1 MRQPPYQSHPEPS
14 RAIQQ
19 QPAYHSATAPSSVAE
34 SKTRHEYSVIQDI
47 YWGAIWGDFA
57 PRVGI
62 PGALTQALLGYVP
75 LVGTITAL
83 RDAVA
88 DIRGHDGVGTILNL
102 LAAFPVLGG
111 LAKTADVLHGL
122 HRLHRAYSSHQGNQ
136 RQPVEEIRVAAG
148 GRHGYGCLA
157 FFVSLVMVALGV
169 FYGVGVHIASHYV
182 ERSWP
187 LGANTAVVGNGM
199 LVVGVGLAVL
209 GFSIG
214 EVICVGS
221 RAWFGVIF
229 LPAAIYVGVL
239 LAGGI

>member
-1 MRQPPYQSHPEPS
+1 
-14 RAIQQ
+14 
-19 QPAYHSATAPSSVAE
+19 
-34 SKTRHEYSVIQDI
+34 VIRDI
-47 YWGAIWGDFA
+47 YWGAVWGDFA
-57 PRVGI
+57 PSVGI

-75 LVGTITAL
+75 VIGTITAL

-88 DIRGHDGVGTILNL
+88 DIRVHDGVGTILNL

-111 LAKTADVLHGL
+111 LAKTADVLHSL
-122 HRLHRAYSSHQGNQ
+122 HRLRRAYSSHQGDQ
-136 RQPVEEIRVAAG
+136 RQPLEETREAIG
-148 GRHGYGCLA
+148 GRRGYGCLA
-157 FFVSLVMVALGV
+157 FFVSLVMVTLGM
-169 FYGVGVHIASHYV
+169 FYGVGIHIASLYV
-182 ERSWP
+182 GRSWP
-187 LGANTAVVGNGM
+187 LGADTAVLGNGM

>member
-1 MRQPPYQSHPEPS
+1 MQQSPYQ
-14 RAIQQ
+14 QQ
-19 QPAYHSATAPSSVAE
+19 SGYNSGSAPSLVAE
-34 SKTRHEYSVIQDI
+34 SKARPRYSVIRDI
-47 YWGAIWGDFA
+47 YWGAVWGDFA

-75 LVGTITAL
+75 VIGTITAL

-88 DIRGHDGVGTILNL
+88 DIRSHDGLGTILNI

-122 HRLHRAYSSHQGNQ
+122 HRLHRAYSRHQSDQ
-136 RQPVEEIRVAAG
+136 VQPEETRVTAG
-148 GRHGYGCLA
+148 GRRGFGCLA
-157 FFVSLVMVALGV
+157 FVVSLVMLALGV
-169 FYGVGVHIASHYV
+169 FYGLGIHIASHYV
-182 ERSWP
+182 GQSWP
-187 LGANTAVVGNGM
+187 VGANTAVVGNGM
-199 LVVGVGLAVL
+199 LVVTVGLAVL
-209 GFSIG
+209 GFSVG

-229 LPAAIYVGVL
+229 LPATIYLGVL

>member
-1 MRQPPYQSHPEPS
+1 MRQPPYQHHPEPS
-14 RAIQQ
+14 GQQQ
-19 QPAYHSATAPSSVAE
+19 QPGYHGVAAPSLVAE
-34 SKTRHEYSVIQDI
+34 SRTRREYSVIRDI
-47 YWGAIWGDFA
+47 YWGAVWGDFA

-75 LVGTITAL
+75 VVGTITAL

-88 DIRGHDGVGTILNL
+88 DIRGHDGIGTILNL

-122 HRLHRAYSSHQGNQ
+122 HRLHRAYSSRESDQ
-136 RQPVEEIRVAAG
+136 RQPVEETREAVSR
-148 GRHGYGCLA
+148 RHGYGCLA
-157 FFVSLVMVALGV
+157 FFVSLVIVALGV
-169 FYGVGVHIASHYV
+169 FYGVGIHIASHYV
-182 ERSWP
+182 GRSWP
-187 LGANTAVVGNGM
+187 LGANTAVLGNGM

-229 LPAAIYVGVL
+229 LPVAIYVGML

>member
-1 MRQPPYQSHPEPS
+1 MRQPPYQNHPEPS
-14 RAIQQ
+14 SHQRP
-19 QPAYHSATAPSSVAE
+19 PAYYSEAAPSLVAE
-34 SKTRHEYSVIQDI
+34 SRTRREYSVIRDI
-47 YWGAIWGDFA
+47 YWGAVWGDFA

-75 LVGTITAL
+75 VVGTITAL
-83 RDAVA
+83 RDVVA

-122 HRLHRAYSSHQGNQ
+122 HRLHRAYSSHQGDQ
-136 RQPVEEIRVAAG
+136 TQPAEETRAAAG

-169 FYGVGVHIASHYV
+169 FYGVGIHIASHYV
-182 ERSWP
+182 GRSWP
-187 LGANTAVVGNGM
+187 LGANTAVFGNGM

-229 LPAAIYVGVL
+229 LPGAIFVGVL

>member
-1 MRQPPYQSHPEPS
+1 MRQPSYPSHPQPS
-14 RAIQQ
+14 RGQQ
-19 QPAYHSATAPSSVAE
+19 QTGYHQATAPSLVAE
-34 SKTRHEYSVIQDI
+34 RKTRREYSVIRDI
-47 YWGAIWGDFA
+47 YWGAVLGDFA

-75 LVGTITAL
+75 VVGTITAL

-88 DIRGHDGVGTILNL
+88 DIRVHDGLGTILNL

-122 HRLHRAYSSHQGNQ
+122 HRLHRAYSSRQADQ
-136 RQPVEEIRVAAG
+136 RQPEQETRQTAG
-148 GRHGYGCLA
+148 GRRGYGCVAL
-157 FFVSLVMVALGV
+157 FVSLIMVALGV
-169 FYGVGVHIASHYV
+169 CYGVGIHVASQNV
-182 ERSWP
+182 GRSWP
-187 LGANTAVVGNGM
+187 LGADTAVFGNGM

-229 LPAAIYVGVL
+229 LPAAIFVGVL

>member
-1 MRQPPYQSHPEPS
+1 MRQPPYQRHTEPS
-14 RAIQQ
+14 SHHH
-19 QPAYHSATAPSSVAE
+19 QPGYHSTTAPSLVAE
-34 SKTRHEYSVIQDI
+34 SRTRREYSVIRDI
-47 YWGAIWGDFA
+47 YWGAVWGDFA

-75 LVGTITAL
+75 VVGTITAL

-88 DIRGHDGVGTILNL
+88 DMRVHDGVGTILNL

-122 HRLHRAYSSHQGNQ
+122 HRVHRAYSSHQSDQ
-136 RQPVEEIRVAAG
+136 RRPAEETREAVS

-157 FFVSLVMVALGV
+157 FFVSLEMVAVGV
-169 FYGVGVHIASHYV
+169 FYGVGIHIASHSV
-182 ERSWP
+182 GRSWP
-187 LGANTAVVGNGM
+187 LGANTAVFGNGM

-209 GFSIG
+209 GLSIG

-229 LPAAIYVGVL
+229 LPAAMYVGVL
-239 LAGGI
+239 FAGGI

>member
-1 MRQPPYQSHPEPS
+1 MRQPPE
-14 RAIQQ
+14 
-19 QPAYHSATAPSSVAE
+19 YHSTAAPSLVAE
-34 SKTRHEYSVIQDI
+34 SRTRREYSVIRDI
-47 YWGAIWGDFA
+47 YWGAVWGDFA

-75 LVGTITAL
+75 VVGTITAL

-88 DIRGHDGVGTILNL
+88 DIRAHDGVGIILNL

-122 HRLHRAYSSHQGNQ
+122 HRLHRLHRAYSRHQSDR
-136 RQPVEEIRVAAG
+136 RQPAEETREEVS

-157 FFVSLVMVALGV
+157 FFVSLVMIALGV
-169 FYGVGVHIASHYV
+169 FYGVGIHIASHYV
-182 ERSWP
+182 GRSWP
-187 LGANTAVVGNGM
+187 LGANTAVFGNGM

-209 GFSIG
+209 GFSVG

-229 LPAAIYVGVL
+229 LPAAIYIGVL